1 MQTARVDLS
10 KIDSTYIFNV
20 MQEDTDRQIR
30 IELFDDGELYEVS
43 GDTVSVWYEGSS
55 GDAGNFSEGIVKEAN
70 ALVITLDEHMTKN
83 PGKYTLAV
91 MLTRVGGNIS
101 TWNMVVNVSPLP
113 GRSRSAA
120 EEYFGAF
127 SLTSLASDLNALNTR
142 VDNIIANAGD
152 TGNNAELVDIR
163 LGYDGTTYP
172 TAGDAVREQAKDS
185 NNKLSIFNLT
195 NDKFTIDGYINCTN
209 GATANKPTGYVIT
222 DYIGV
227 LQGSYIYVTN
237 PKIWYGTMGMAF
249 YDHAKKYISGI
260 DINAFSGNTYGIF
273 EVPSNAEYFRA
284 SSQKGNENAVV
295 IFGVKSDLADVK
307 NDLTGVKKEIDKKLD
322 KKLGTNLLDPTKFR
336 YGYYYVPG
344 GNKITGDGTNRS
356 YGMTD
361 FIPVNG
367 KNLVTKNA
375 GRSTQGLSTYVVYD
389 ENKLFIRSYAE
400 ADTTSDTLYHYEF
413 QDGDY
418 YVTFIFYRPR
428 ATDPSSEWA
437 KQLAVLYGDEYTYE
451 EYTDYEPLKEIESR
465 VSSLEAAISD
475 LTGVKKEIDKKL
487 DKKLGTNLLDPT
499 KFRYGYYYVPGGN
512 KITGDGTNR
521 SYGMTDFIPVN
532 GKNLVTKNA
541 GRSTQGLSTYVV
553 YDENKLFIRSYAE
566 ADTTSDTLYHYEFQD
581 GDYYVTFIFY
591 RPRATDPSSEWAKQ
605 LAVLYGDEYTYEE
618 YTDYEPLKE
627 IESRVS
633 SLEAAIGES
642 SLTPI
647 ELYATSPIYSVLNSI
662 DKSRNYAQEYGIDHL
677 IYNNSEQNKDIGFTE
692 YMNDH
697 LIIAPPLSS
706 EMTEDTEESAIQ
718 LDIKSSYFDTSSY
731 SNKQQIVRYVK
742 ETFGQ
747 DKFPKVLVI
756 GDSVTDGYL
765 ANYQKKGSNP
775 NQYWAWTK
783 WYFEMDR
790 INDFA
795 SNPDKSNY
803 LTIGVTN
810 PYGTSSSFSIGDSS
824 YKAYAVGK
832 GGWSASDLFLPYFE
846 NEDNINPF
854 YDPDSETF
862 SLKYFVDNYKTLNDD
877 GKTRLSVGS
886 TAGPL
891 VDDVT
896 KWDVC
901 TPTHVVINLNHNSS
915 LSEYQTNITNV
926 VNKIKQEY
934 PNMIIIL
941 MSIDETGT
949 YFPNKYSD
957 YYVNSL
963 GKNGLHDKNLTIYKW
978 IRENLENESNKIY
991 VCSGNLIQPTVFSY
1005 PSIEMELSYSA
1016 GNASNLYNSKSDG
1029 GGPHFHP
1036 NNRAHSA
1043 WGYQLYALIKW
1054 TLKDL

>member
-307 NDLTGVKKEIDKKLD
+307 N
-322 KKLGTNLLDPTKFR
+322 
-336 YGYYYVPG
+336 
-344 GNKITGDGTNRS
+344 
-356 YGMTD
+356 
-361 FIPVNG
+361 
-367 KNLVTKNA
+367 
-375 GRSTQGLSTYVVYD
+375 
-389 ENKLFIRSYAE
+389 
-400 ADTTSDTLYHYEF
+400 
-413 QDGDY
+413 
-418 YVTFIFYRPR
+418 
-428 ATDPSSEWA
+428 
-437 KQLAVLYGDEYTYE
+437 
-451 EYTDYEPLKEIESR
+451 
-465 VSSLEAAISD
+465 D

>member
-142 VDNIIANAGD
+142 VDNIVANAGD

-195 NDKFTIDGYINCTN
+195 NDKFTIDGWIDYKH
-209 GATANKPTGYVIT
+209 GDVVSDRPTGYVVT
-222 DYIGV
+222 DYIPV
-227 LQGSYIYVTN
+227 VQGAYIYVTN
-237 PKIWYGTMGMAF
+237 PKIWFGAMGMAF
-249 YDHAKKYISGI
+249 YDHDKQYISGI
-260 DINAFSGNTYGIF
+260 DVNSFSGNTYGIF

-284 SSQKGNENAVV
+284 SSKKGNENAVV
-295 IFGVKSDLADVK
+295 IFGVKSDLA
-307 NDLTGVKKEIDKKLD
+307 GVKKEIDKKLD

-336 YGYYYVPG
+336 YGYFYHSNN
-344 GNKITGDGTNRS
+344 NKLFGDGS
-356 YGMTD
+356 IIMYGCSD
-361 FIPVNG
+361 YIPVNE
-367 KNLVTKNA
+367 KNIIASAEGNIQVGTKNA
-375 GRSTQGLSTYVVYD
+375 GLSSYIVFGDNKKAIRNYTGTESKNVKYTYQEGDAYVVF
-389 ENKLFIRSYAE
+389 N
-400 ADTTSDTLYHYEF
+400 
-413 QDGDY
+413 Y
-418 YVTFIFYRPR
+418 YCPR
-428 ATDPSSEWA
+428 AVSADWA
-437 KQLAVLYGDEYTYE
+437 DRACVLYGDEYKYE
-451 EYTDYEPLKEIESR
+451 RYTE
-465 VSSLEAAISD
+465 
-475 LTGVKKEIDKKL
+475 
-487 DKKLGTNLLDPT
+487 
-499 KFRYGYYYVPGGN
+499 YVPLL
-512 KITGDGTNR
+512 
-521 SYGMTDFIPVN
+521 
-532 GKNLVTKNA
+532 LVEDKVKSIEEELYIGSKA
-541 GRSTQGLSTYVV
+541 QL
-553 YDENKLFIRSYAE
+553 
-566 ADTTSDTLYHYEFQD
+566 TLYD
-581 GDYYVTFIFY
+581 
-591 RPRATDPSSEWAKQ
+591 
-605 LAVLYGDEYTYEE
+605 
-618 YTDYEPLKE
+618 
-627 IESRVS
+627 
-633 SLEAAIGES
+633 
-642 SLTPI
+642 
-647 ELYATSPIYSVLNSI
+647 TSPVYSVLNNINKDRS
-662 DKSRNYAQEYGIDHL
+662 YAQEYYIDHL
-677 IYNNSEQNKDIGFTE
+677 IYNNSDLNKDVGFTS

-697 LIIAPPLSS
+697 IVISPPLLS
-706 EMTEDTEESAIQ
+706 EMNEDSKEEDLSLNIA
-718 LDIKSSYFDTSSY
+718 SRYFDVSGYASKT
-731 SNKQQIVRYVK
+731 QTIRYVK
-742 ETFGQ
+742 ESFGQ

-756 GDSVTDGYL
+756 GDSVTEGYL
-765 ANYQKKGSNP
+765 ADYQKRDNKFP
-775 NQYWAWTK
+775 NQYWAWVK

-803 LTIGVTN
+803 LTIGVTR
-810 PYGTSSSFSIGDSS
+810 PYGTFSSFSIGDSS

-846 NEDNINPF
+846 NEGNINPF

-949 YFPNKYSD
+949 YFPDKYPD
-957 YYVNSL
+957 HYVNYL
-963 GKNGLHDKNLTIYKW
+963 LTNGLHDKNLSIYKW
-978 IRENLENESNKIY
+978 IRENLEDEENKIY

-1029 GGPHFHP
+1029 GGPNWHP

>member
-172 TAGDAVREQAKDS
+172 TAGDAVREQAKDL
-185 NNKLSIFNLT
+185 NKKL
-195 NDKFTIDGYINCTN
+195 
-209 GATANKPTGYVIT
+209 
-222 DYIGV
+222 
-227 LQGSYIYVTN
+227 
-237 PKIWYGTMGMAF
+237 
-249 YDHAKKYISGI
+249 
-260 DINAFSGNTYGIF
+260 
-273 EVPSNAEYFRA
+273 
-284 SSQKGNENAVV
+284 
-295 IFGVKSDLADVK
+295 
-307 NDLTGVKKEIDKKLD
+307 DKKLD
-322 KKLGTNLLDPTKFR
+322 KKLGNNLLDPAKFR
-336 YGYYYVPG
+336 YGYFYYASSNTIV
-344 GNKITGDGTNRS
+344 GDGSQTK
-356 YGMTD
+356 YGCSD
-361 FIPVNG
+361 YIPVNG
-367 KNLVTKNA
+367 KNIISSAEEGVGVGTKNA
-375 GRSTQGLSTYVVYD
+375 GLSSYIVFDDNKKAIRNYTGTENKNVKYTYQEGDAYVVFNYYHPGTV
-389 ENKLFIRSYAE
+389 S
-400 ADTTSDTLYHYEF
+400 ADWAD
-413 QDGDY
+413 
-418 YVTFIFYRPR
+418 R
-428 ATDPSSEWA
+428 AC
-437 KQLAVLYGDEYTYE
+437 VLYGDEYTYE
-451 EYTDYEPLKEIESR
+451 EYTEYKPLKEIESR
-465 VSSLEAAISD
+465 VSSLEAAIGD
-475 LTGVKKEIDKKL
+475 TGNNAELVDIR
-487 DKKLGTNLLDPT
+487 LGYDGTTYPTAGDAVREQIALLDARHSMFNYVKGKFTIDGHIIYHNGLVGRIPSGWVCTNFISVMPRSKLYINNT
-499 KFRYGYYYVPGGN
+499 KTWF
-512 KITGDGTNR
+512 GDMGIA
-521 SYGMTDFIPVN
+521 F
-532 GKNLVTKNA
+532 
-541 GRSTQGLSTYVV
+541 
-553 YDENKLFIRSYAE
+553 YDESYAYVSGFD
-566 ADTTSDTLYHYEFQD
+566 AHVFSDSGYAIIDVPDTAYFFRTT
-581 GDYYVTFIFY
+581 
-591 RPRATDPSSEWAKQ
+591 AKQ
-605 LAVLYGDEYTYEE
+605 GNEDAYIVLSMPAYES
-618 YTDYEPLKE
+618 LKE

-756 GDSVTDGYL
+756 GDSVTYGYL
-765 ANYQKKGSNP
+765 ASYQKKGSNP
-775 NQYWAWTK
+775 NPYWAWTK

-803 LTIGVTN
+803 LTIGVPS
-810 PYGTSSSFSIGDSS
+810 PYGIFSSFSIGDSS
-824 YKAYAVGK
+824 YKVYAVAK

-941 MSIDETGT
+941 MSIDEIGT

-1016 GNASNLYNSKSDG
+1016 GDASNLYNSKSDG
-1029 GGPHFHP
+1029 GGPNYHP